1 MNFICKFCFTSR
13 KRKERKLLKCY
24 KCKKQK
30 EKMIKKWKNELE
42 IYIERKTEG
51 KELLE
56 K

>member
-1 MNFICKFCFTSR
+1 
-13 KRKERKLLKCY
+13 
-24 KCKKQK
+24 
-30 EKMIKKWKNELE
+30 MIKKWKNELE